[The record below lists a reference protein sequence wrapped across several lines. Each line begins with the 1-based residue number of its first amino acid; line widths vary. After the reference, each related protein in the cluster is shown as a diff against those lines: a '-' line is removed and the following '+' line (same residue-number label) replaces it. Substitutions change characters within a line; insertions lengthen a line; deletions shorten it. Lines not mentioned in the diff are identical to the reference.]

1 MESTFDC
8 IPGADARHLHE
19 GRVLA
24 HAEEG
29 AGQREESEGAHDPL
43 RHAAQGE
50 RETDPPTP
58 RRANLSV
65 SVYIQIE
72 ARLREP
78 ARLFSSVIK
87 RIFPHSLTQVADWL
101 MDKGHQDDDD
111 NGSGGGGD
119 GLGTMS
125 AQCCRDDAV
134 HNR

>member
-1 MESTFDC
+1 M
-8 IPGADARHLHE
+8 
-19 GRVLA
+19 
-24 HAEEG
+24 
-29 AGQREESEGAHDPL
+29 
-43 RHAAQGE
+43 
-50 RETDPPTP
+50 
-58 RRANLSV
+58 
-65 SVYIQIE
+65 YQIE

-119 GLGTMS
+119 GLGTMG

-134 HNR
+134 HNG